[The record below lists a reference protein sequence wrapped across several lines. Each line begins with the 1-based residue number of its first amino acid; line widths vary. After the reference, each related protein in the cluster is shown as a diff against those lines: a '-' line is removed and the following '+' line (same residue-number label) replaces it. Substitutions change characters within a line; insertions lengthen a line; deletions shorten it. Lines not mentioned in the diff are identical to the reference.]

1 MREARTARGRRALVC
16 ALATT
21 AAALALGTGQA
32 FAAQLTVDDDGA
44 DCQSADFTSIQA
56 AVTAAT
62 PGDTIRVCAGVYSE
76 QVRIPAGKDG
86 LKLFST
92 PKFAAVIKAPPV
104 MSDPGDIVYVAGAR
118 DVSIDRFVISGPLP
132 DSQFC
137 SLFTRTGV
145 RIGQGGSASLADDY
159 ITEIRS
165 ASPALRGCQNGVA
178 VLVGRR
184 LEGEVGQAVL
194 RDDVIDR
201 YQKAGVVVDNAGSY
215 ADIQQTRIQGDGP
228 NPAIAQNGIQVSRG
242 ADADVFK
249 NIVTDNLFSPG
260 TASSSGL
267 ILFETS
273 GLAIKDN
280 YVARNDLNIAGGSF
294 GPLTNSV
301 IEKNQLLNGTYDGIF
316 MDTDTSANTFSQN
329 FLRDNGDFDCEDISV
344 GPGTAG
350 TANFWLKND
359 GRTDNRAGQ
368 ICSPKG
374 GDKPGKQ
381 KEPKR
386 RKPPVL
392 AP

>member
-1 MREARTARGRRALVC
+1 MREARTAPRRRALVC
-16 ALATT
+16 ALATVT
-21 AAALALGTGQA
+21 ATLALGAGQA

-44 DCQSADFTSIQA
+44 ECQADFTSIQA
-56 AVTAAT
+56 AVTAAS
-62 PGDTIRVCAGVYSE
+62 PGDTIRVCAGTYSE

-92 PKFAAVIKAPPV
+92 PKNAAVIKAPPA
-104 MSDPGDIVYVAGAR
+104 MTDPGDIVYVAGAR

-137 SLFTRTGV
+137 SAFTRTGV
-145 RIGQGGSASLADDY
+145 RVGQGGSASLADDY

-165 ASPALRGCQNGVA
+165 ASPALRGCQNGVG

-184 LEGEVGQAVL
+184 FEGEVGQAVL

-201 YQKAGVVVDNAGSY
+201 YQKAGVVVDNAGSF

-228 NPAIAQNGIQVSRG
+228 NPTIAQNGIQVSRG

-260 TASSSGL
+260 TASSSGM

-280 YVARNDLNIAGGSF
+280 YVARNDVNVWGGTF
-294 GPLTNSV
+294 GPLTGST
-301 IEKNQLLNGTYDGIF
+301 IEKNQLLAGTYDGIF
-316 MDTDTSANTFSQN
+316 MDENTAGNTLSQN
-329 FLRDNGDFDCEDISV
+329 FLRTNGIDCEDVSA

-359 GRTDNRAGQ
+359 GVTDNRGGQ

-381 KEPKR
+381 KEPNR
-386 RKPPVL
+386 RRAPVV

>member
-1 MREARTARGRRALVC
+1 MKEARTARARRALVC
-16 ALATT
+16 ALATIT
-21 AAALALGTGQA
+21 TTLALGAGQA

-56 AVTAAT
+56 AVTAAS
-62 PGDTIRVCAGVYSE
+62 PGDNIRVCAGVYSE

-92 PKFAAVIKAPPV
+92 PKGAAVIKAPPA
-104 MSDPGDIVYVAGAR
+104 MTDPGDIVYVAGAR

-137 SLFTRTGV
+137 SDFTRTGV
-145 RIGQGGSASLADDY
+145 RIGTGGSASLADDY

-165 ASPALRGCQNGVA
+165 ATPALRGCQNGVA

-184 LEGEVGQAVL
+184 VEGEVGQAVL

-228 NPAIAQNGIQVSRG
+228 NPTIAQNGIQVSRG

-260 TASSSGL
+260 TDSSSGL
-267 ILFETS
+267 IAFETS
-273 GLAIKDN
+273 GLAFKDN
-280 YVARNDLNIAGGSF
+280 YVARNDLDFAGVGNF

-301 IEKNQLLNGTYDGIF
+301 VEKNQFLNATYDGIY
-316 MDTDTSANTFSQN
+316 MDEGTANNTLSQN
-329 FLRDNGDFDCEDISV
+329 FLRNNGLDCEDYST

-359 GRTDNRAGQ
+359 GVTDNRAGQ

-386 RKPPVL
+386 RKAPV
-392 AP
+392 ATP

>member
-1 MREARTARGRRALVC
+1 MTEASTARGRRVFAR
-16 ALATT
+16 ALAITT
-21 AAALALGTGQA
+21 TALALT
-32 FAAQLTVDDDGA
+32 AAPALAAEQTVDDDGA
-44 DCQSADFTSIQA
+44 ECPSAQFTSIQA
-56 AVTAAT
+56 AVTAAA
-62 PGDTIRVCAGVYSE
+62 PGDTIRVWAGIYSE
-76 QVRIPAGKDG
+76 QVRVRAGKDG

-92 PKFAAVIKAPPV
+92 PKNAAVIKAPPA
-104 MSDPGDIVYVAGAR
+104 MTDPGDIVYVEGAR

-137 SLFTRTGV
+137 STFTRTGV
-145 RIGQGGSASLADDY
+145 RVGKGGSASLADNY

-165 ASPALRGCQNGVA
+165 ASPALRGCQNGVG

-184 LEGEVGQAVL
+184 FEGEIGQATL

-215 ADIQQTRIQGDGP
+215 AEISQTRIQGDGP
-228 NPAIAQNGIQVSRG
+228 NPTIAQNGIQVSRG

-249 NIVTDNLFSPG
+249 NIVTDNVYSPG
-260 TASSSGL
+260 TDSSSGV
-267 ILFETS
+267 IVFETS

-280 YVARNDLNIAGGSF
+280 YIARNDVNVWGGTF
-294 GPLTNSV
+294 GPLTNST
-301 IEKNQLLNGTYDGIF
+301 IEKNQLLAGTYDGIF
-316 MDTDTSANTFSQN
+316 MDGDTAGNTLSQN
-329 FLRDNGDFDCEDISV
+329 FLRTNGIDCEDVSA

-359 GRTDNRAGQ
+359 GVTDNRAGQ

-381 KEPKR
+381 KEPNR
-386 RKPPVL
+386 RR

>member
-1 MREARTARGRRALVC
+1 MKEALSARTRGCAAAFAIATAGL
-16 ALATT
+16 ALA
-21 AAALALGTGQA
+21 ASPALA
-32 FAAQLTVDDDGA
+32 AQRTVDDDGA
-44 DCQSADFTSIQA
+44 DCPAAEFTSVQA
-56 AVTAAT
+56 AVTAAD
-62 PGDTIRVCAGVYSE
+62 PGDTIRVCAGVYQE

-92 PKFAAVIKAPPV
+92 PTGAATIKAPAA
-104 MSDPGDIVYVAGAR
+104 MSDPGDIVYVEGAR

-137 SLFTRTGV
+137 SPLARTGV
-145 RIGQGGSASLADDY
+145 RIGQGGSASLADNY

-165 ASPALRGCQNGVA
+165 ASPSNRGCQNGIA

-184 LEGEVGQAVL
+184 FEGEVGQATL
-194 RDDVIDR
+194 RDNVIDR

-215 ADIQQTRIQGDGP
+215 AEIAQNRIQGDGP
-228 NPAIAQNGIQVSRG
+228 NPTIAQNGIQVSRG

-260 TASSSGL
+260 TDSSSGL

-280 YVARNDLNIAGGSF
+280 YVARNDLDIAGVGNF
-294 GPLTNSV
+294 GPLTASV
-301 IEKNQLLNGTYDGIF
+301 IEKNEVLNATYDGIY
-316 MDTDTSANTFSQN
+316 MDEGTAGNTLSQN
-329 FLRDNGDFDCEDISV
+329 FLRGSGFDCEDYSV

-359 GRTDNRAGQ
+359 GLTDNKAGQ
-368 ICSPKG
+368 LCAPKG
-374 GDKPGKQ
+374 GNKPGKQ
-381 KEPKR
+381 KEPNR
-386 RKPPVL
+386 RRAPV
-392 AP
+392 PTP

>member
-1 MREARTARGRRALVC
+1 VLAIATAGLALSAGP
-16 ALATT
+16 ALA
-21 AAALALGTGQA
+21 
-32 FAAQLTVDDDGA
+32 AQKTVDDDGV
-44 DCQSADFTSIQA
+44 DCPSADFTSIQA
-56 AVTAAT
+56 AVTAAA
-62 PGDTIRVCAGVYSE
+62 PGDNIRVCAGTYSE
-76 QVRIPAGKDG
+76 QVTIPAGKDG
-86 LKLFST
+86 LKLFSS
-92 PKFAAVIKAPPV
+92 PKGAAVIKAPAA
-104 MSDPGDIVYVAGAR
+104 MTDPGDIVYVAGAR

-132 DSQFC
+132 DSLFC
-137 SLFTRTGV
+137 STFTRTGV

-184 LEGEVGQAVL
+184 FEGEVGQAQL

-215 ADIQQTRIQGDGP
+215 ADISQTRVQGDGP
-228 NPAIAQNGIQVSRG
+228 NLVIAQNGIQVSRG

-249 NIVTDNLFSPG
+249 NIVTDNLYSPA
-260 TASSSGL
+260 TDSSSGL

-280 YVARNDLNIAGGSF
+280 YVARNDLDIAGVGNF

-301 IEKNQLLNGTYDGIF
+301 IEKNEVLNATYDGIY
-316 MDTDTSANTFSQN
+316 MDEGTAGNTLSQN
-329 FLRDNGDFDCEDISV
+329 FLRGSAADCEDYST

-359 GRTDNRAGQ
+359 GTTDNRGGQ
-368 ICSPKG
+368 LCAPKG
-374 GDKPGKQ
+374 GNKPGKQ

-386 RKPPVL
+386 RQ
-392 AP
+392 APAPTP

>member
-1 MREARTARGRRALVC
+1 MKEALTARSRGCVAV
-16 ALATT
+16 LAT
-21 AAALALGTGQA
+21 AALALSASPA
-32 FAAQLTVDDDGA
+32 FAAERTVDDDA
-44 DCQSADFTSIQA
+44 AECPAAEFTSIQA
-56 AVTAAT
+56 AVTAAD
-62 PGDTIRVCAGVYSE
+62 PGDTIRVCAGVYQE

-92 PKFAAVIKAPPV
+92 PKQAAVIKAPAA
-104 MSDPGDIVYVAGAR
+104 MTDPGDIVYVAGAR

-137 SLFTRTGV
+137 STFTRTGV

-184 LEGEVGQAVL
+184 FEGEVGQATL

-215 ADIQQTRIQGDGP
+215 AEISQTRIQGDGP
-228 NPAIAQNGIQVSRG
+228 NPTIAQNGIQVSRG

-249 NIVTDNLFSPG
+249 NIVTDNLYSPG
-260 TASSSGL
+260 TDSSSGL

-273 GLAIKDN
+273 GLSIKDN
-280 YVARNDLNIAGGSF
+280 YVARNDLDIAGVGNF
-294 GPLTNSV
+294 GPLTASV
-301 IEKNQLLNGTYDGIF
+301 IEKNEVLNATYDGIY
-316 MDTDTSANTFSQN
+316 MDEGTAANTLSQN
-329 FLRDNGDFDCEDISV
+329 FLRGSVFDCEDYST

-359 GRTDNRAGQ
+359 GVTDNRSGQ
-368 ICSPKG
+368 ICAPKG
-374 GDKPGKQ
+374 GNKPGKQ
-381 KEPKR
+381 KEPSR
-386 RKPPVL
+386 RRVPV
-392 AP
+392 PTP